1 MKKFISAASAL
12 AMAAS
17 MFAVAVPATVNAATS
32 ASDLEQSKTLSLRAI
47 NETDSAIES
56 LGNTI
61 EVSADAIAAGDVTI
75 PCALYIEATQEGDF
89 NSLASIFGVSAD
101 SKDASAMSLSTRT
114 GSDALT
120 YDAYSSAHTFTIAG
134 GATLS
139 MTQRPFFS
147 GEDLFGM
154 GMYSAHGDIQVDYQD
169 SRASFGID
177 LPTISTT
184 WVYVSGD
191 NWLGDT
197 SDAFP
202 YLYFDVTLKQGAAAG
217 DYIIDFY
224 DFYKDEAELQPS
236 NLLGSVVTN
245 FEYSNIMQSKT
256 GEGKIEFEPLTI
268 TVKGDAEVESTT
280 AAPTTAA
287 PTTEAPTVEDTTAG
301 GTTEGGIV
309 FSYAQEEYTA
319 NAGDKLV
326 LQLFCDTNG
335 RGIAAYDGSLLV
347 SDTENME
354 ITTVVGSCMAAGTN
368 FTVNWLSQ
376 FLAQDAN
383 NTAADFTDRNGNAV
397 SALIAGPTT
406 TTVDGNLVEQALTSD
421 KVFLMYQLQLSENI
435 PDGRYYVTMPTVML
449 QGKVTGADEPVDWV
463 DDADITKATA
473 KIVVGEV
480 PTDADTTVEDTTVED
495 TTAAPTTVAPTTA
508 EPTTAEPTAEPTLD
522 PNGRVLGDANC
533 NDVVNVADVVVL
545 NKYLAGKGELTD
557 QGKVNAEVSDPT
569 YDVAAVDLTTDDSS
583 YIIKSIIHLY
593 DLTADGPVATEYNK

>member
-56 LGNTI
+56 LGNSIT
-61 EVSADAIAAGDVTI
+61 VSADAIAAGDVTI

-101 SKDASAMSLSTRT
+101 SKDPSAMSISTVT
-114 GSDALT
+114 EKVLT

-134 GATLS
+134 GATLA

-147 GEDLFGM
+147 AEDTLGM
-154 GMYSAHGDIQVDYQD
+154 GMYTAHGDIVVDYQD
-169 SRASFGID
+169 ARASFGID

-184 WVYVSGD
+184 WVYVGGD
-191 NWLGDT
+191 TWLGDT

-202 YLYFDVTLKQGAAAG
+202 YLYFDVTLKKGAAAG

-236 NLLGSVVTN
+236 NLMGSVVTN

-268 TVKGDAEVESTT
+268 SVEGGTEVEPTTAEPT
-280 AAPTTAA
+280 AAPTTQ
-287 PTTEAPTVEDTTAG
+287 APTVADTTAG

-309 FSYAQEEYTA
+309 FSYAQDEYKGEKGGKI
-319 NAGDKLV
+319 N
-326 LQLFCDTNG
+326 LQLLCDTNG

-347 SDTENME
+347 SDTEHME
-354 ITTVVGSCMAAGTN
+354 ISAVIGACQAAGTS
-368 FTVNWLSQ
+368 FTVNWLSNY
-376 FLAQDAN
+376 LSLDPN
-383 NTAADFTDRNGNAV
+383 NTAEGFTDRNGNVV
-397 SALIAGPTT
+397 SALIAGPTAT
-406 TTVDGNLVEQALTSD
+406 TIDGNLVEQALTSD
-421 KVFLMYQLQLSENI
+421 RAFLVYQVALSEDI
-435 PDGRYYVTMPTVML
+435 PDGTYYVTMPTVML

-473 KIVVGEV
+473 KIVVGDGDE
-480 PTDADTTVEDTTVED
+480 PTTAEDTTVED
-495 TTAAPTTVAPTTA
+495 TTAAPTTA